1 MSGADVGVHIFVAGR
16 VQGVG
21 FRYFVVHEAER
32 LGARG
37 IVRNMPDRRVEV
49 RAEGTRSS
57 LEALVEAVQS
67 GPTLAS
73 VLATDVRWVDATG
86 RFDGFRVEA

>member
-1 MSGADVGVHIFVAGR
+1 MSETDVGVHIFAAGR

-21 FRYFVVHEAER
+21 FRYFVVREAER
-32 LGARG
+32 LGVHG
-37 IVRNMPDRRVEV
+37 MVRNMPDRRVEV
-49 RAEGTRSS
+49 YAEGLRNS

-73 VLATDVRWVDATG
+73 ISATDVRWVDATG

>member
-1 MSGADVGVHIFVAGR
+1 MSETDVGVHIFAAGQ
-16 VQGVG
+16 VKGVG
-21 FRYFVVHEAER
+21 LRYFVVREAER
-32 LGARG
+32 LGVHG
-37 IVRNMPDRRVEV
+37 MVRNMPDRRVEV
-49 RAEGTRSS
+49 YAEGLRNS

-73 VLATDVRWVDATG
+73 ISATDVRWVDVTG